1 LCVSRSAAEK
11 WNGWLGMEM
20 LIWGLKHQDT
30 NSAGKRKEPAL
41 REKRQLLLKNAV
53 VPNVV
58 PGELCQ

>member
-1 LCVSRSAAEK
+1 
-11 WNGWLGMEM
+11 MEM